1 MRTHRTNILSPS
13 SSEGAIVMLM
23 RYFEQF
29 QLTTADDIE
38 HLSAIRR
45 QVDYMRLAPQK
56 QVSIHSCFKP

>member
-1 MRTHRTNILSPS
+1 
-13 SSEGAIVMLM
+13 MLM